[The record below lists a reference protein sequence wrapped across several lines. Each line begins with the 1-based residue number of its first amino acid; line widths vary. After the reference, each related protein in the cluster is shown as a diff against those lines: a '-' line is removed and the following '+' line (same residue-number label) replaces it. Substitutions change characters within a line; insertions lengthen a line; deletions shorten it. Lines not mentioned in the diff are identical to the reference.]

1 MLLGNGGVAKT
12 SFELLKSLKVKKIF
26 LSSRNSRR
34 YSKWKIFKNIEIIK
48 WTKRNNLRTD
58 ILINATPIGMF
69 GNKIKSPLDISSIKK
84 FKLIIDFTVNQKKN
98 FLERSA
104 EKFKID
110 FISGI
115 KISFYQGI
123 KQFKIYTG
131 RNINE
136 KKLIKNM
143 SK

>member
-1 MLLGNGGVAKT
+1 M
-12 SFELLKSLKVKKIF
+12 
-26 LSSRNSRR
+26 
-34 YSKWKIFKNIEIIK
+34 
-48 WTKRNNLRTD
+48 RTD

-123 KQFKIYTG
+123 KQFKIYAG
-131 RNINE
+131 KILM
-136 KKLIKNM
+136 KKNLLEYV
-143 SK
+143 